1 MRVLE
6 RFSSWPF
13 FVVYRFMLGVVIL
26 IGAATGWLN

>member
-13 FVVYRFMLGVVIL
+13 VICRFGLGLIIL
-26 IGAATGWLN
+26 VGAAAGIL

>member
-6 RFSSWPF
+6 RFSSWP

-26 IGAATGWLN
+26 IGAATRWLT